1 MALEV
6 ERGFEV
12 QANSHYWASVIW
24 LIAPP
29 ASPTAFVYGSGFDA
43 GWAAVIAS
51 KLGSYMTAQSSFS

>member
-12 QANSHYWASVIW
+12 QANSHSWASVIW

-29 ASPTAFVYGSGFDA
+29 ASPTALFMA
-43 GWAAVIAS
+43 
-51 KLGSYMTAQSSFS
+51 LGLMLMVGRHREQARRLQVCLCL